1 MLLTRE
7 AILKSSDLPF
17 EDVEVREWGGV
28 LRMRGMSGK
37 ERDALE
43 QQVMDGKGKHK
54 PVENFRARVVMM
66 CAVDSEGKR
75 LFTLG
80 DVEALGAKSA
90 TALSKAFDAAMRLSG
105 LSSNDVADLEKNSEP
120 GQSGDSTLD

>member
-17 EDVEVREWGGV
+17 EDVEVSEWGGV

-43 QQVMDGKGKHK
+43 QQILDGNGKRK

-66 CAVDSEGKR
+66 CAVDGDGKR
-75 LFTLG
+75 LFTLS

-105 LSSNDVADLEKNSEP
+105 LSSNDVADLEKNLEP

>member
-105 LSSNDVADLEKNSEP
+105 LSSNDVADLEKNLEP
-120 GQSGDSTLD
+120 GQSDASISD